1 MYRTKLVNPDYR
13 HSAKTLHYCCQC
25 QRDLAG
31 NTPERWVAYE
41 LDTWGKLIYPADLQI
56 AWVEISARRA
66 VHHAKSCIVFERIGP
81 ECERKI
87 GHSWSMSRPE
97 MELAFRGDSMNIE
110 FFRPRQFVPAA
121 SVEKTLESLL

>member
-31 NTPERWVAYE
+31 NAPERWVAYE
-41 LDTWGKLIYPADLQI
+41 LDAWDKLIYPADLQI
-56 AWVEISARRA
+56 A
-66 VHHAKSCIVFERIGP
+66 SCIVFERIGP

-87 GHSWSMSRPE
+87 GHSWSMSRSE
-97 MELAFRGDSMNIE
+97 MELAFRGDSMDME
-110 FFRPRQFVPAA
+110 FFRPRQLARIA